1 MVNRVVL
8 AVSRLLPVYS
18 DEQTFAVN
26 GMSRTGQAP
35 AAPTAI
41 YDRSSP
47 DSRRAALTIVR
58 SSTVCKPSAVSAK
71 LANDFENRLLHIP
84 LTTSK
89 RGHSM
94 SGNAILENVRRYRTI
109 ASLCRQTAAFRP
121 AQKWTLL
128 EQAYEWERRAI
139 SELEGYFAFRDGA
152 SRWEVPVA
160 A

>member
-1 MVNRVVL
+1 MRNVRPGSQASV
-8 AVSRLLPVYS
+8 
-18 DEQTFAVN
+18 
-26 GMSRTGQAP
+26 AP
-35 AAPTAI
+35 AAI

-47 DSRRAALTIVR
+47 EGRRAAPTMVR

-94 SGNAILENVRRYRTI
+94 SGNAILENVRRYRTM

-121 AQKWTLL
+121 TQKWTLL

-139 SELEGYFAFRDGA
+139 SEVEGYFAIRDGG
-152 SRWEVPVA
+152 SRWDVA
-160 A
+160 AAA